1 MLAMTCRLLLIHV
14 HSTNRILI
22 HQNHLLPRWKAL
34 YFAPTRLA
42 TDYSIWSHEQGLRV
56 RLRGRNRIAK
66 RRPLMP

>member
-1 MLAMTCRLLLIHV
+1 MEC
-14 HSTNRILI
+14 
-22 HQNHLLPRWKAL
+22 L

-42 TDYSIWSHEQGLRV
+42 TDYSIWSHQQRLRV